1 MQLTNAKKA
10 SKYSVRDS
18 IYFSYFSFVPK
29 GKKKRILS
37 LQRRKKKK
45 PKKIGE
51 KARQEMKE
59 IAQQFQK

>member
-29 GKKKRILS
+29 GKKRILS

-45 PKKIGE
+45 PKKLGE